1 MKHQE
6 SIEKWIE
13 TTQNVKLAME
23 QAIKRKDV
31 NFMIELLEIYKQP
44 ISQLEMLLETTRL
57 EINNETFLA

>member
-31 NFMIELLEIYKQP
+31 NFMIELLEIYKQS